1 MAEETRRTAHSTL
14 GLIRALQK
22 ILPDDVAEHV
32 YYGATVQDLTD
43 TWFALTM
50 RDVGDLVDRDVRR
63 LIGAVTDLAARHEGT
78 VMPGRTHAQPG
89 APISFAFKL
98 ATWAD
103 ELGRQLERVHE
114 GRRRWA
120 TVQLG
125 GAVGT
130 LGFYG
135 DVGPALRARFAQRL
149 GLVDPGIAWFTSRD
163 RIAEFAAVMTGIS
176 GTLARIGNEVMEL
189 QRPEIGELREAVAA
203 DVVGSIMMPHKRNP
217 EASEHLDTLARLTR
231 ANAMVLLEGQV
242 QLHERD
248 GRPWKAEWVALPEVC
263 LLTATSLRLA
273 IACVDGL
280 EVDAGRMRANV
291 AAGQGLLAS
300 ERILGTLSPRLG
312 KHRAQAALQD
322 ILGTARHDGRSV
334 VDALGCRRPDDPG
347 RGRSR
352 GRRPDRSR
360 RHRRGAVR
368 SRSRPGAS
376 VLTPPDRFPLAVLPT
391 PLVRAP
397 RLSAAVER
405 DVWIKRDDLTGFA
418 LGGNKVRALEVLM
431 ADALDQRC
439 DHVVGC
445 GGPGSNLCSALAAA
459 AATAG
464 LACTLVLHGDEP
476 TITHP
481 NLALMRAF
489 GARIGFTGDPDRAS
503 TPGHA
508 AGAADRL
515 RAAGCHPYVVPRGA
529 ASGLGATATRS
540 RPGSSPPSSRS
551 GRLMWSWRSVPG
563 ARSLG
568 CSPVGGPSASLARSS
583 EWP

>member
-1 MAEETRRTAHSTL
+1 MGARLTDSDAYGHLWATDETRALFDERARWQRWLDILVALAAAQADLAVVPLSSAETIAELALVDNLDLGLVAEETRRTAHSTL

-280 EVDAGRMRANV
+280 EVDAGRMRSNV

-334 VDALGCRRPDDPG
+334 VDALAAAGLMTRAEAEAAVANPIAPG
-347 RGRSR
+347 
-352 GRRPDRSR
+352 DTA
-360 RHRRGAVR
+360 AVR
-368 SRSRPGAS
+368 S
-376 VLTPPDRFPLAVLPT
+376 VLGRVQ
-391 PLVRAP
+391 
-397 RLSAAVER
+397 EH
-405 DVWIKRDDLTGFA
+405 
-418 LGGNKVRALEVLM
+418 
-431 ADALDQRC
+431 RC
-439 DHVVGC
+439 
-445 GGPGSNLCSALAAA
+445 
-459 AATAG
+459 
-464 LACTLVLHGDEP
+464 
-476 TITHP
+476 
-481 NLALMRAF
+481 
-489 GARIGFTGDPDRAS
+489 
-503 TPGHA
+503 
-508 AGAADRL
+508 
-515 RAAGCHPYVVPRGA
+515 
-529 ASGLGATATRS
+529 
-540 RPGSSPPSSRS
+540 
-551 GRLMWSWRSVPG
+551 
-563 ARSLG
+563 
-568 CSPVGGPSASLARSS
+568 
-583 EWP
+583 